1 MRSIGFTRGWVVSF
15 LTAEGTLI
23 GTISGLV
30 AGALAY
36 GILRLMPHLAR
47 SLGPLAFR
55 IGFLPRVAIEGL
67 LIAIAIGTL
76 SSLVPALIAAERDV
90 SAELR
95 AIV

>member
-1 MRSIGFTRGWVVSF
+1 MRSIGFTRGSVVSC
-15 LTAEGTLI
+15 LTAEGMLL
-23 GTISGLV
+23 GTISGL
-30 AGALAY
+30 AGGALGY

-67 LIAIAIGTL
+67 LIAIAIGTV
-76 SSLVPALIAAERDV
+76 SSLVPALFAAQRDV